1 MVVAMTRIRSRDD
14 DEVTA
19 PTEPGEEIAHRHTG
33 PGPALA
39 GA

>member
-1 MVVAMTRIRSRDD
+1 MLVAMTRIRSRDD

-19 PTEPGEEIAHRHTG
+19 PMEPGEGTADRHTG
-33 PGPALA
+33 PGPAVV

>member
-1 MVVAMTRIRSRDD
+1 MTRIRSRDD
-14 DEVTA
+14 SRDDDEVPA

-33 PGPALA
+33 PGPAPT